1 MMQRFPLDRSSSA
14 LPAERVVADDE
25 GVTEVE
31 FETIYP
37 IDPARR
43 HGKPSDL
50 FGLWFGANMTML
62 AVATGGVMRGEF
74 HLTPL
79 VALVAAL
86 LGNVVGGVFM
96 ALHAAQG
103 PHLGIPQ
110 MIQSR
115 AQFGMIGAA
124 PMTALIVLMFLGFA
138 ASNLVLG
145 AQGLAMMFP
154 FLGGKPGMIAIAV
167 ISAVP
172 AVLGY
177 RAIHRLT
184 HYIALLC
191 GGAIIICLGA
201 VLFAPSSPS
210 IALKSGGHDT
220 VSGFLGAMSIAALWQ
235 IAYAPYVSD
244 YSRYLPRTRS
254 GEKQAFHATYWGCVL
269 GSLIAMVVGALA
281 GPAVND
287 RLTQCLGFAA
297 APVLGV
303 LSLGLVVAN
312 AMTLYCGALS
322 SITVLHTLAPTRRFG
337 RGWRGAVTLVLLF
350 LSFGLALLMAARFDA
365 AYASFLELLMSIMV
379 PWSAINLLDYYVLRH
394 GAYDLSSLFRHDGG
408 VYGRFNPAALF
419 AYTIGLVAQIPF
431 ISTGLYTGAMARF
444 LGGADLSWIA
454 GLAVTSLI
462 YLVTARMSKHGR

>member
-1 MMQRFPLDRSSSA
+1 MKHPPLDRNSTSISA
-14 LPAERVVADDE
+14 EHAQPDD
-25 GVTEVE
+25 GSMTEVE

-37 IDPARR
+37 IASSRR

-79 VALVAAL
+79 MALLAAL
-86 LGNVVGGVFM
+86 IGNVVGGVFM

-145 AQGLAMMFP
+145 AQGLAMMLP
-154 FLGGKPGMIAIAV
+154 FLGGTPGMIAIAV

-191 GGAIIICLGA
+191 GGAIMLCLGA
-201 VLFAPSSPS
+201 VLFAPSAPG
-210 IALKSGGHDT
+210 IALTTGGHDT

-244 YSRYLPRTRS
+244 YSRYLPRTRT

-269 GSLIAMVVGALA
+269 GSLVAMVVGALA

-287 RLTQCLGFAA
+287 RLIQCLGSAA
-297 APVLGV
+297 APILGV

-322 SITVLHTLAPTRRFG
+322 SITVLHTLAPTHRFG
-337 RGWRGAVTLVLLF
+337 KGWRGAVTLVLLA
-350 LSFGLALLMAARFDA
+350 LSFVLALFMAGRFET

-394 GAYDLSSLFRHDGG
+394 GDYDLPSLFRRDGG
-408 VYGRFNPAALF
+408 VYGRYNGPALL
-419 AYTIGLVAQIPF
+419 AYTIGLAAQVPF
-431 ISTGLYTGAMARF
+431 ISTGLYTGTMARL

-454 GLAVTSLI
+454 GLAVTTVI
-462 YLVTARMSKHGR
+462 YLATARMSRHVK

>member
-1 MMQRFPLDRSSSA
+1 MKRSPLDRISAPMPEDHA
-14 LPAERVVADDE
+14 LPDE
-25 GVTEVE
+25 GSMTEVE

-37 IDPARR
+37 IASTGR

-79 VALVAAL
+79 MALLAAF

-145 AQGLAMMFP
+145 AQGLSMMLP
-154 FLGGKPGMIAIAV
+154 FLGGKPGMIVIAV

-191 GGAIIICLGA
+191 GGAIALCLGA
-201 VLFAPSSPS
+201 VLFGPFAAGL
-210 IALKSGGHDT
+210 ALGTGGHDT

-244 YSRYLPRTRS
+244 YSRYLPRTRA

-269 GSLIAMVVGALA
+269 GSLVAMVVGVLA

-287 RLTQCLGFAA
+287 RLIQCLGSAA
-297 APVLGV
+297 APVLGI

-322 SITVLHTLAPTRRFG
+322 SITVLHTLAPAHRFG
-337 RGWRGAVTLVLLF
+337 KGWRGGVTLVLLV
-350 LSFGLALLMAARFDA
+350 LSFGLALLMAGRFET

-394 GAYDLSSLFRHDGG
+394 GAYDLPSLFRRDGG
-408 VYGRFNPAALF
+408 IYGRYNVPALV
-419 AYTIGLVAQIPF
+419 AYTIGLLAQIPF
-431 ISTGLYTGAMARF
+431 ISTGLYTGAMAR
-444 LGGADLSWIA
+444 LLDGADLSWIA
-454 GLAVTSLI
+454 GLVVTTAI
-462 YLVTARMSKHGR
+462 YLATVSMSKRER